1 MEEESLCHIKQWK
14 KEAYKLIGH
23 PITERA
29 APTGKQAI
37 ILFSC
42 FDCNYVNKMVTLDA
56 YVLHLKNRHKVNICD
71 RKLSVAKRNQYLPRV

>member
-14 KEAYKLIGH
+14 KEACKLIGH
-23 PITERA
+23 PITEKA

-42 FDCNYVNKMVTLDA
+42 FDCNYVNKMVT
-56 YVLHLKNRHKVNICD
+56 NIRRLCTTF
-71 RKLSVAKRNQYLPRV
+71 KEQTQS